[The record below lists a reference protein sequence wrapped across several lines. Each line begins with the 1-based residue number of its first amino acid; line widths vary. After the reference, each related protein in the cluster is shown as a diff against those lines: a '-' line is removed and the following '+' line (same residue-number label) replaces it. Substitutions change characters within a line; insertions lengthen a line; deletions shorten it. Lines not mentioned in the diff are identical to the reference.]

1 VRELPDDVDEIIYK
15 LKGLD
20 YGRQD
25 LDILIELAKSLKQKR
40 LTLFPDTSAN
50 LLMSD
55 KMAGLGGSSSN

>member
-1 VRELPDDVDEIIYK
+1 MK

-40 LTLFPDTSAN
+40 LALFPDTAAN
-50 LLMSD
+50 LLLSENIGA
-55 KMAGLGGSSSN
+55 AGITNNN